1 MGTLCIH
8 RNLNHGLH
16 RPIINLIASNVQ
28 IQRRRPGRLHHLPLC
43 ETDNVRLELINA
55 RFVQSGIACLP
66 SVYIPDITWHHYIGW
81 NLPDIVSSG
90 KVSTLTGTLF
100 FLYVWKFV
108 RGAVKRGIQNK
119 GIITL
124 IDQKC
129 FVTIAD
135 TACVELTAKLPFIYG
150 SVIACW
156 QYRIHLLPASA
167 RSTYDLDTTYGAMCR
182 GLNTK
187 RAVSKQV

>member
-1 MGTLCIH
+1 MYKYRGDGLGDCIICHYVRQIMSGWNWSMQGLC
-8 RNLNHGLH
+8 
-16 RPIINLIASNVQ
+16 SQ
-28 IQRRRPGRLHHLPLC
+28 
-43 ETDNVRLELINA
+43 
-55 RFVQSGIACLP
+55 LP

-108 RGAVKRGIQNK
+108 GGAVKRGIWNK
-119 GIITL
+119 GILTL

-135 TACVELTAKLPFIYG
+135 TVCVELTAKLPFIYRP
-150 SVIACW
+150 VLACW
-156 QYRIHLLPASA
+156 QCRIHRLPYSPIMQHLLGVCVTWIQRMGPWVE
-167 RSTYDLDTTYGAMCR
+167 D
-182 GLNTK
+182 
-187 RAVSKQV
+187 